1 MGEIVCKED
10 IMAIKAVFFD
20 LDDTLHDHLYPFS
33 KAFKDSFPTLYEQV
47 DVVSLYKKF
56 RDFSDL
62 LWKKYSYQELTLE
75 ELRIARMVMAS
86 EYFQIGITN
95 EQASKFQA
103 QYELNLEN
111 LQLFAEVPELI
122 NSMKAKGKLVG
133 IITNGP
139 VQHQF
144 NKINSLGLT
153 SYVSREHIFISDEV
167 GVAKPNKQIFHHA
180 AQKVN
185 MIPSEIVYIGDSWP
199 NDVVA
204 PMEAGWKAIWYNHRK
219 RLPGT
224 DHKPLAVIDHL
235 LSIIDII
242 DKDI

>member
-1 MGEIVCKED
+1 MT
-10 IMAIKAVFFD
+10 IKAIFFD

-33 KAFKDSFPTLYEQV
+33 KAFKDTFPNLYEYM
-47 DVVSLYKKF
+47 DVTSLYKKF

-62 LWKKYSYQELTLE
+62 LWKQYSSRQLTLE
-75 ELRIARMVMAS
+75 ELRIARIVMAL
-86 EYFQIGITN
+86 EYFQKGITN
-95 EQASKFQA
+95 EQASRFQA
-103 QYELNLEN
+103 QYELNSGS
-111 LQLFAEVPELI
+111 LQLFAEVPKLI
-122 NSMKAKGKLVG
+122 NEIKAQGTLVG

-153 SYVSREHIFISDEV
+153 SFVSRDHIFISDEV
-167 GVAKPNKQIFHHA
+167 GVAKPNKQIFQHV

-185 MIPSEIVYIGDSWP
+185 MIPSEILYIGDSWP

-219 RLPGT
+219 RLPDTG
-224 DHKPLAVIDHL
+224 HKPLAEINQL
-235 LSIIDII
+235 LSIIDIV
-242 DKDI
+242 KEES

>member
-1 MGEIVCKED
+1 MT
-10 IMAIKAVFFD
+10 IKAVFFD

-33 KAFKDSFPTLYEQV
+33 KAFKDSFPKLFEQI
-47 DVVSLYKKF
+47 DVASLYKKF

-62 LWKKYSYQELTLE
+62 LWKNYSNQELTLE
-75 ELRIARMVMAS
+75 ELRIARIVMAL
-86 EYFQIGITN
+86 EFFQKDITN

-103 QYELNLEN
+103 QYELNLDN
-111 LQLFAEVPELI
+111 LKLFAEVPELI
-122 NSMKAKGKLVG
+122 KVLKAKEKLFG

-153 SYVSREHIFISDEV
+153 NYVSRDHIIISDEV
-167 GVAKPNKQIFHHA
+167 GVAKPNKQIFHYV
-180 AQKVN
+180 AQKIN

-204 PMEAGWKAIWYNHRK
+204 PMEAGWNAIWYNHRK
-219 RLPGT
+219 RLPDT
-224 DHKPLAVIDHL
+224 CHKPLAEINHL
-235 LSIIDII
+235 LSIIDIV
-242 DKDI
+242 DKQS

>member
-1 MGEIVCKED
+1 MV
-10 IMAIKAVFFD
+10 IKAIFFD
-20 LDDTLHDHLYPFS
+20 LDDTLHDHLYPFL
-33 KAFKDSFPTLYEQV
+33 KAFKDSFPNLYEQV
-47 DVVSLYKKF
+47 EVESLYKKF

-62 LWKKYSYQELTLE
+62 LWEKYSNQELTLE
-75 ELRIARMVMAS
+75 ELRIARIVMAL
-86 EYFQIGITN
+86 EYFQIGITHK
-95 EQASKFQA
+95 QASEFQA
-103 QYELNLEN
+103 QYELNLDS

-122 NSMKAKGKLVG
+122 KTIKAKGKLVG

-153 SYVSREHIFISDEV
+153 SYVTRDHIFISDEV

-180 AQKVN
+180 AQKAN
-185 MIPSEIVYIGDSWP
+185 MIPSEIIYIGDSWP

-224 DHKPLAVIDHL
+224 GHKPLAEIDHL

>member
-1 MGEIVCKED
+1 MT
-10 IMAIKAVFFD
+10 IKAIFFD

-33 KAFKDSFPTLYEQV
+33 KAFKDTFPLLYEYM
-47 DVVSLYKKF
+47 DVTSLYKKF

-62 LWKKYSYQELTLE
+62 LWKQYSTQQLTLE
-75 ELRIARMVMAS
+75 ELRIARIVMAL
-86 EYFQIGITN
+86 EYFQKGITN
-95 EQASKFQA
+95 EQASRFQT
-103 QYELNLEN
+103 QYEINSGS
-111 LQLFAEVPELI
+111 LQLFAEVPTLI
-122 NSMKAKGKLVG
+122 NEIKTQGKLVG

-153 SYVSREHIFISDEV
+153 SYVSRDHIFISDGV
-167 GVAKPNKQIFHHA
+167 GVAKPNKQIFQHV

-185 MIPSEIVYIGDSWP
+185 MIPSEIIYIGDSWP

-219 RLPGT
+219 RLPDTG
-224 DHKPLAVIDHL
+224 HKPLAEINQL
-235 LSIIDII
+235 LSIIDIV
-242 DKDI
+242 KEES

>member
-1 MGEIVCKED
+1 
-10 IMAIKAVFFD
+10 MAIKAIFFD

-33 KAFKDSFPTLYEQV
+33 KAFKDSFTNLYQQL
-47 DVVSLYKKF
+47 DVESLYKKF

-62 LWKKYSYQELTLE
+62 LWKKYSNQELTLE
-75 ELRIARMVMAS
+75 ELRIARIVMAL
-86 EYFQIGITN
+86 EYFQKSITN
-95 EQASKFQA
+95 EQASDFQA
-103 QYELNLEN
+103 QYEMNLDD
-111 LQLFAEVPELI
+111 LKLFAEVPELI
-122 NSMKAKGKLVG
+122 NVIKAKGKLVG

-153 SYVSREHIFISDEV
+153 SYVSRDHIFISDGV
-167 GVAKPNKQIFHHA
+167 GVAKPNKQIFHHV

-185 MIPSEIVYIGDSWP
+185 MIPSEMLYIGDSWP

-224 DHKPLAVIDHL
+224 GNKPLAVIDHL
-235 LSIIDII
+235 LSIIDIL
-242 DKDI
+242 DKNS